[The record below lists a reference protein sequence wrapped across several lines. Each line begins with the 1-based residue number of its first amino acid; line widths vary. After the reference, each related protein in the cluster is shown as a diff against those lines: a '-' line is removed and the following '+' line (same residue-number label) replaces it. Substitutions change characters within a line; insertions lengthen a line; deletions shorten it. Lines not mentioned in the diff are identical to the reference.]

1 MSSINYFHIQY
12 KREEPRT
19 DILFGI
25 NDNGVLAYTTSSD
38 ESGIMEVTN
47 KSSHSIQF
55 TPVDHNIIVIE
66 NGNERSQCDGML
78 HIEVTKELIFIEM
91 KDCSKDWISE
101 AVNQLKSTIAHFS
114 SNHVITDF
122 NKRSAYAG
130 NKQHPFFQHSKK
142 ELAET
147 FRNQTKFRLNITNK
161 VTIK

>member
-91 KDCSKDWISE
+91 KDFTVCQKTIRFYLNTGNISKNISM
-101 AVNQLKSTIAHFS
+101 KI
-114 SNHVITDF
+114 
-122 NKRSAYAG
+122 R
-130 NKQHPFFQHSKK
+130 
-142 ELAET
+142 
-147 FRNQTKFRLNITNK
+147 
-161 VTIK
+161 